1 MMPSIALAVI
11 VGGLICY
18 LLGRF
23 FIQLAHRTGLALDEP
38 GRDPRRIHR
47 QPTPR
52 VGGPALLIAFL
63 CTLAII
69 LPPEFWRNQQIQ
81 GLILGSLLIALLGIV
96 DDVRNLSGPVK
107 LAGQAAIISFVVLQF
122 DLLVPYVNNPL
133 GSDLLVFPPLAS
145 ALISIVWIMV
155 TTNTLNFIDGIDGLA
170 TSIAICFSFTVCI
183 VALLFNQLELTLI
196 LATLLGC
203 SLGIFPLNRFRARTF
218 LGDSGAMFLGFCIGT
233 LSILS
238 GAKLATTLLVLGLP
252 ILDVLNTFVM
262 RLRRG
267 QSLFTADNEHLH
279 YRLIR
284 KGLTTNQTV
293 LTIAGISLGFGLLAL
308 VNNTT
313 FKVIALILLG
323 IVSQGLI
330 LWSMQDGKA

>member
-1 MMPSIALAVI
+1 MFTTIALAVVI
-11 VGGLICY
+11 GSLIAY
-18 LLGRF
+18 LSGRL
-23 FIQLAHRTGLALDEP
+23 FIHLAHRTGLTLDEP

-52 VGGPALLIAFL
+52 VGGPALLLAFL
-63 CTLAII
+63 ITLAII
-69 LPPEFWRNQQIQ
+69 LPAEFWPNQQIQ
-81 GLILGSLLIALLGIV
+81 GLVVGGVLIALLGIV
-96 DDVRNLSGPVK
+96 DDMRSLSGPLK
-107 LAGQAAIISFVVLQF
+107 LGGQAAIITFVVVQF
-122 DLLVPYVNNPL
+122 QLLVPYVNNPL
-133 GSDLLVFPPLAS
+133 GSDLIVFPLLTS

-170 TSIAICFSFTVCI
+170 SSVAICFAFTVCI
-183 VALLFNQLELTLI
+183 VAIRFNQLELTLI

-203 SLGIFPLNRFRARTF
+203 CLGIFPLNRFPARTF
-218 LGDSGAMFLGFCIGT
+218 LGDGGAMLLGFCIGT

-262 RLRRG
+262 RLWRR

-284 KGLTTNQTV
+284 KGLTINQTV
-293 LTIAGISLGFGLLAL
+293 LTIAGISLCFGLLAL

-313 FKVIALILLG
+313 FKVVALILLG

-330 LWSMQDGKA
+330 LWSMQDG